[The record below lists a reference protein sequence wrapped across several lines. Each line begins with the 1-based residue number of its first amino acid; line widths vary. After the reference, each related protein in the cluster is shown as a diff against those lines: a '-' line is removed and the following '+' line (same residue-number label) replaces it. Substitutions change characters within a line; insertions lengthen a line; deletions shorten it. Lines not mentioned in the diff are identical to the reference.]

1 MSVSDNF
8 APMSN
13 RAWGHGRATT
23 VVAALAAVL
32 TSITLSACSPD
43 PPPDDGRTGAEE
55 TPTPT
60 SAAGPT
66 STMAP
71 VPPGT
76 IAALPDGVK
85 PTRPAELDGPPSLDA
100 AKVIAPYFLQLVP
113 YGDNT
118 GDTAEFEALSHPDCV
133 FCRGVLDEVAEL
145 KASESHVAGGGLSIS
160 DVSALAVDPAS
171 WFTVDLVLHEDAS
184 RRLSKFDTLIEES
197 PGGGVYD
204 VELIV
209 VFDEGRWLV
218 RELSHDLRDA

>member
-1 MSVSDNF
+1 MSVSANF

-43 PPPDDGRTGAEE
+43 PPSDDGRTGAQE

-60 SAAGPT
+60 SAPSPT
-66 STMAP
+66 PTMTP

-100 AKVIAPYFLQLVP
+100 AKAIAPYYLQLMA
-113 YGDNT
+113 YAENT
-118 GDTAEFEALSHPDCV
+118 NDIAELESLSHPDCV
-133 FCRGVLDEVAEL
+133 FCASTIDGVREL
-145 KASESHVAGGGLSIS
+145 SSIGGHGVGGGVSIR
-160 DVSALAVDPAS
+160 DVSGTAVDPRN
-171 WFTVDLVLHEDAS
+171 WFSLDLVLHQGPAQNVD
-184 RRLSKFDTLIEES
+184 KNGVVIKDY
-197 PGGGVYD
+197 PGSADYD
-204 VELIV
+204 VEIIV
-209 VFDEGRWLV
+209 VHQEGRWLIRGV
-218 RELSHDLRDA
+218 SYERRGA